1 MPVTVFANQKG
12 GVGKTLVTAGCAHA
26 AAAAGKR
33 VLLVDCDPQGNT
45 TKHFGGGGANL
56 TLADVLDRRTRT
68 PLQDVIVQTAR
79 EGIEL
84 VPSGFDGLQ
93 AVQDSLVG
101 QPGAESSLSKALR
114 PVAAQWDYVF
124 IDTRPAVDL
133 ITRNALMAAD
143 NLVVV
148 VQPERDAIDGST
160 LTLNA
165 LVDLQEFLGKDL
177 PVAGWV
183 INLVDGRRND
193 HAADLELIRAM
204 TAESSVGVLGEPI
217 PSVADLARL
226 NIVGMGADQHPSPS
240 ARMRNVATN
249 FAAILAGLDRAA
261 VASTAGA
268 AS

>member
-1 MPVTVFANQKG
+1 MTITVFANQKG

-45 TKHFGGGGANL
+45 TKHFGGGTSEL

-68 PLQDVIVQTAR
+68 PLHDVVVQTMR
-79 EGIEL
+79 EGIDL

-101 QPGAESSLSKALR
+101 QPGAESSLNKALR
-114 PVAAQWDYVF
+114 PLAAQWDYVF

-165 LVDLQEFLGKDL
+165 LADLQEFLGKDL

-193 HAADLELIRAM
+193 HAADLELIRTM
-204 TAESSVGVLGEPI
+204 TAESNVEILGEPI

-240 ARMRNVATN
+240 ARMRNLAAN
-249 FAAILAGLDRAA
+249 FAAILAGLDHA
-261 VASTAGA
+261 TAIATGA